1 MKAKTLTKDFFDNV
15 KLEKDFKRIKKGV
28 FETFYG
34 NAAFVSS
41 NHAKQAFDIDMG
53 MFVPIE
59 EIDFNKFIRKER

>member
-1 MKAKTLTKDFFDNV
+1 MEPKTLTSDFFDRIV
-15 KLEKDFKRIKKGV
+15 KESDFKRMRKGV